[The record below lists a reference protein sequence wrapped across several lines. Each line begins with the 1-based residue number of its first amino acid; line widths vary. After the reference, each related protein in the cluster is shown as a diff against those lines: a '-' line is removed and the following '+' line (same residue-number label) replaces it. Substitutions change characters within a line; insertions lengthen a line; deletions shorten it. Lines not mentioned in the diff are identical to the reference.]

1 MISIRTA
8 LVAAAFVAMGLT
20 TVAEHLARTA
30 EAAPEPSVSVGTEDA
45 MPGKVLRLTQRTP
58 AAPMQPDLSPW
69 I

>member
-20 TVAEHLARTA
+20 TVAEHLANRPTA
-30 EAAPEPSVSVGTEDA
+30 EPEASVSVGTEDA
-45 MPGKVLRLTQRTP
+45 MPGKVLRLTQKTP
-58 AAPMQPDLSPW
+58 AAPTKPDLSPW